1 MSTTQI
7 PVCPIINGVSGKKI
21 YKINDEQF
29 SLKKRSHTD
38 NKTIIDF
45 IRKINALF
53 NLKINET
60 IPDFNRKSN
69 DIKRSII
76 ENYDKKEKEIIQLFG
91 ENIKLDQYKFDIEQL
106 INNDD
111 IYLVSAGPALP
122 DKLLDEG
129 IHAFSTDYLFSGV
142 PPNNTKISRLSIH
155 SYTNDKV
162 YSHGHGNW
170 ENFNYLIIIKLK
182 DIKDNVLSIDWD
194 DTVSL
199 YGVDYK
205 DKDIH
210 IILPETDTSAK
221 TRLQTWLNEENIHTY
236 KPCEYRT
243 DIKTYISIDKTICK
257 TSRDMSNEV
266 LNDIFIKFS
275 KKLLKKSH
283 DGDTNSSMKFLLYNP
298 NNNNV
303 ECFIN
308 DINYDK
314 LNAANGDGNL
324 FEQEEDIK
332 ILKRIT
338 DNNFFGLHE
347 AAHTNFTLNTEG
359 MSKMDLLRPLFYI
372 FSNEEQ
378 STYDNT
384 SKLIDNNKIMKS
396 MYGKIK
402 HSICTYLNIDIDFA
416 YDLYILMS
424 NFLINDDYRGTTIG
438 NVNPIYKYSRV
449 MILNGEYEN
458 IDDQEE
464 KDIKKI
470 KIDASFILI
479 NDLVEKINR
488 VIEEGFSAEISK
500 KTIIRDFKILFN
512 NYLENYNYD
521 EMGLCDPVFID
532 KIEVMFEK
540 YESVSSRSK
549 YLKYKTKYLN
559 LKKSLNLK

>member
-1 MSTTQI
+1 MSNTQI

-21 YKINDEQF
+21 YKINNEQF
-29 SLKKRSHTD
+29 DS
-38 NKTIIDF
+38 
-45 IRKINALF
+45 IRKFHNENNTLRKFIEDINKLF
-53 NLKINET
+53 GLNILKDLISL
-60 IPDFNRKSN
+60 RKN
-69 DIKRSII
+69 GDKIKNQII
-76 ENYDKKEKEIIQLFG
+76 TNYDAKQKEIIELFG
-91 ENIKLDQYKFDIEQL
+91 ENIKLDEYKFDIEQL

-129 IHAFSTDYLFSGV
+129 IHAFSTNYLFSGD

-162 YSHGHGNW
+162 YAHGKGSW
-170 ENFNYLIIIKLK
+170 ENYNYLIIVKLK
-182 DIKDNVLSIDWD
+182 DIKNNVLSIDWD

-205 DKDIH
+205 DKEIYV
-210 IILPETDTSAK
+210 ILPEADIDAQ
-221 TRLQTWLNEENIHTY
+221 TRLQKWLKKENIYTY
-236 KPCEYRT
+236 KPCEVRANEN
-243 DIKTYISIDKTICK
+243 DITPYFSKDKKICK
-257 TSRDMSNEV
+257 TSRDMSEEV
-266 LNDIFIKFS
+266 LNNIFKTMD
-275 KKLLKKSH
+275 KKLLKRSH
-283 DGDTNSSMKFLLYNP
+283 GNHSTKFLLYNP
-298 NNNNV
+298 NNNNI
-303 ECFIN
+303 ECYIN
-308 DINYDK
+308 DIDYSK

-324 FEQEEDIK
+324 FEQEDDIN

-338 DNNFFGLHE
+338 NNNFFGLHE
-347 AAHTNFTLNTEG
+347 EIHKNFELNTTG

-372 FSNEEQ
+372 FRNEEQ

-384 SKLIDNNKIMKS
+384 SKLIDNNIIMKS

-402 HSICTYLNIDIDFA
+402 HSICTFLNIDIDFA

-424 NFLINDDYRGTTIG
+424 NFLINDNYRGTEIDS
-438 NVNPIYKYSRV
+438 VNHIYKNSRV

-458 IDDQEE
+458 IDDQGK

-479 NDLVEKINR
+479 NDLVVKINR
-488 VIEEGFSAEISK
+488 VLEEGFSAEISK
-500 KTIIRDFKILFN
+500 ETIISDFKILFN
-512 NYLENYNYD
+512 NYLENYNND

-540 YESVSSRSK
+540 YESVSSHSK